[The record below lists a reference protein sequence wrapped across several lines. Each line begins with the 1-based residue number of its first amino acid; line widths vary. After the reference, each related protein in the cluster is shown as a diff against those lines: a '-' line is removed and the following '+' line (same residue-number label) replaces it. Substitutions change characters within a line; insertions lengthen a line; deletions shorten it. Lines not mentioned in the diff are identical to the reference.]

1 MCLLFCHYTCYFV
14 VNATAGLVLPAVA
27 VAPVCAVLDCG
38 AAVAAAAALLLLAP
52 VPCGDHQL
60 YDILWTMLHVFIS

>member
-1 MCLLFCHYTCYFV
+1 M
-14 VNATAGLVLPAVA
+14 LPAVA